1 MLSGIGAGF
10 EGIEGA
16 NVANLSSLR
25 GAASLA
31 PFNGFAPP
39 AAHGPDV
46 RPPLPPPATVMGEAI
61 SRATHA
67 GDPAAGETFISG
79 WERVADAVDDAA
91 AVVAQVVDNLP
102 ETWNSELST
111 PVVRS
116 HLLRYRTALTGSG
129 SRARGLARQADL
141 HAGDVTQARRDIPSP
156 QEFDEL
162 NQQLRQTWQANQA
175 TGGKYAPALATLYG
189 RKSDLNARAVQGFGT
204 FYATT
209 DTTTAA
215 QLHG

>member
-16 NVANLSSLR
+16 DVANLSSLR

-46 RPPLPPPATVMGEAI
+46 RPPLPPPAAVMGEAI

-91 AVVAQVVDNLP
+91 AVVTQVVDNLP

-111 PVVRS
+111 PVVRA
-116 HLLRYRTALTGSG
+116 HLLSYQKALAGSG
-129 SRARGLARQADL
+129 SRARGLARQADQ
-141 HAGDVTQARRDIPSP
+141 HAGDVIQARQDIPSP
-156 QEFDEL
+156 QEFDDL
-162 NQQLRQTWQANQA
+162 NQQIRQTWEANRA
-175 TGGKYAPALATLYG
+175 SGGKYGPALATL
-189 RKSDLNARAVQGFGT
+189 
-204 FYATT
+204 
-209 DTTTAA
+209 
-215 QLHG
+215 